1 MDTLRQDL
9 RYAFRRLL
17 KSPGFAIVALLTL
30 SLGIGANSAIFSV
43 INGVLL
49 QPLPYA
55 EPERLVRIYHFSEG
69 QRSSMSGPNFIDL
82 RKSSQTLADAA
93 AIAGSRAI
101 LTGQG
106 DPVRL
111 DSAEVSASLFDLL
124 GVQPLLGRT
133 FRADENEPGKS
144 KVAVLSWGLWQQRFA
159 GDLRVLGQR
168 IVLDGVPY
176 EVVGVMP
183 QGFSYPEGRTLWTPL
198 EYTKGF
204 LVEQRSAWY
213 LSVVGRTKPGVALE
227 RVAAEVQTIG
237 SQLAKQYPDHNEG
250 VGLAAVP
257 LRESM
262 VGKIRPALYVLLGA
276 VGFVLLIACAN
287 VANLLLARAAAREG
301 EMAVRAALGA
311 ERMRLVRQLLTE
323 SIVLSTIG
331 SGLGLLLAIWGVA
344 FLISLRPEGIPRL
357 DDVRVNGTV
366 VVFSL
371 ALSMLTGVI
380 FGIFPA
386 LQATRSSVANSLKEG
401 GRGALTTRAG
411 SRMRSALVV
420 AEMALAV
427 TLLAGAGLLI
437 RSFIKLA
444 SVDPGF
450 HVAQVLTFEL
460 SLPDSRFEKEAQ
472 QVAFMDQLMPR
483 LHAIPGVT
491 SAGAVLALPLTD
503 RSFVISFQIGGR
515 PPMPPAQQPSIQTRV
530 ATTEYF
536 QTMGIPLKRGRLF
549 SADDRAGT
557 PPVVLLTE
565 SAVREYFPNEEPLGK
580 KITLGWGHGPGTPR
594 AGGEVVGI
602 VGDIK
607 EEGLQEPNPPQIYL
621 PYQQWPVQSMAVV
634 LRTAVPPASISQAAR
649 RAVHDVDPNLP
660 VSQVRTLEQIVSR
673 SISQPRFYM
682 TLLAAFAA
690 LALVL
695 AAIGIFGV
703 LSYAVAQRT
712 REIGIRMALGAQES
726 TVVRLV
732 VREAM
737 LLAAAGVT
745 LGLIAAFFVSHS
757 LEAFLFQTRPTDPLT
772 FAGVATLLAVVALTA
787 SYIPARRATQVDPLT
802 ALRSE

>member
-1 MDTLRQDL
+1 
-9 RYAFRRLL
+9 
-17 KSPGFAIVALLTL
+17 
-30 SLGIGANSAIFSV
+30 
-43 INGVLL
+43 
-49 QPLPYA
+49 
-55 EPERLVRIYHFSEG
+55 
-69 QRSSMSGPNFIDL
+69 
-82 RKSSQTLADAA
+82 
-93 AIAGSRAI
+93 
-101 LTGQG
+101 
-106 DPVRL
+106 
-111 DSAEVSASLFDLL
+111 
-124 GVQPLLGRT
+124 
-133 FRADENEPGKS
+133 
-144 KVAVLSWGLWQQRFA
+144 
-159 GDLRVLGQR
+159 
-168 IVLDGVPY
+168 
-176 EVVGVMP
+176 
-183 QGFSYPEGRTLWTPL
+183 
-198 EYTKGF
+198 
-204 LVEQRSAWY
+204 
-213 LSVVGRTKPGVALE
+213 
-227 RVAAEVQTIG
+227 
-237 SQLAKQYPDHNEG
+237 
-250 VGLAAVP
+250 
-257 LRESM
+257 
-262 VGKIRPALYVLLGA
+262 
-276 VGFVLLIACAN
+276 
-287 VANLLLARAAAREG
+287 
-301 EMAVRAALGA
+301 
-311 ERMRLVRQLLTE
+311 
-323 SIVLSTIG
+323 
-331 SGLGLLLAIWGVA
+331 
-344 FLISLRPEGIPRL
+344 
-357 DDVRVNGTV
+357 VRVNGTV

-472 QVAFMDQLMPR
+472 QVAFMDQLMPG

-530 ATTEYF
+530 ATTQYF

-634 LRTAVPPASISQAAR
+634 LRTAVPPASISEAAR

-737 LLAAAGVT
+737 LLAGAGVT

-802 ALRSE
+802 ALRAE

>member
-772 FAGVATLLAVVALTA
+772 VAGVATLLVLRVLGSSSTVRALK
-787 SYIPARRATQVDPLT
+787 P
-802 ALRSE
+802 

>member
-1 MDTLRQDL
+1 
-9 RYAFRRLL
+9 
-17 KSPGFAIVALLTL
+17 
-30 SLGIGANSAIFSV
+30 
-43 INGVLL
+43 
-49 QPLPYA
+49 
-55 EPERLVRIYHFSEG
+55 
-69 QRSSMSGPNFIDL
+69 MSGPNFIDL